1 VAGIL
6 AAPAPPRPVHGRAPV
21 DVFMRDNDVIAGVSE
36 PFSTVVRVRLPSRLD
51 AVFGSFIQSTQAQK
65 EQ

>member
-1 VAGIL
+1 L
-6 AAPAPPRPVHGRAPV
+6 P
-21 DVFMRDNDVIAGVSE
+21 GVSE
-36 PFSTVVRVRLPSRLD
+36 PFSTVVRGTATPRGSD